1 MSNDSQKDRES
12 EKVKTTIGTS
22 ALAKDV
28 FVKLKEDGYFSS
40 ATNSF
45 RFAVSYAIEKE
56 LPIPDD
62 RKLPDTLGLTW
73 GITQMDPE
81 GLLRQLIEQVYC
93 DGEMLGQKE
102 SYVLAELL
110 AEAAAIDISKKM
122 SRGMTVG
129 QLVAG

>member
-1 MSNDSQKDRES
+1 MSRDSQNERES

-22 ALAKDV
+22 SSTKDV
-28 FVKLKEDGYFSS
+28 LVKLKEDGYFSS
-40 ATNSF
+40 ATHSF
-45 RFAVSYAIEKE
+45 RFAVSYAIENE
-56 LPIPDD
+56 LVIPED
-62 RKLPDTLGLTW
+62 RKLPDTSGLTW

-93 DGEMLGQKE
+93 AGASLSQKE
-102 SYVLAELL
+102 SYILAELL

-129 QLVAG
+129 QLISG